1 MYKIPKTTLYDR
13 ISGKVLHGS
22 KPGPK
27 PYFSPTEEREMA
39 NFLIDVA
46 KAGYGKTRKEV
57 QQIAGMAAHDKGRIA
72 NCQVS
77 RGWFKRFLQRQPQLS
92 YCRGDHPT
100 ANVRMDCLNRDAM
113 TQYFDLLIEDLLKEV
128 LTENNQMNSPGR
140 ICNVDVIGGHG
151 SIDQTS
157 VMDSTSNHTSSMDSS
172 SDHVLV
178 TSSSSDHMSV
188 MDSNYCSDHA
198 SVMSSSSDRTSLID
212 SSSDHTSLMDSSSD
226 HTSLIDGSSDH
237 TSLMDSSSDHTSLM
251 DSSSDHTSLMGT
263 VLSDV
268 SIATPVAVVSGSNDA
283 SSVVEHHSEGLS
295 ALQQRES
302 RPNVKGC
309 EGNASTV
316 HVSKVSKPNAVEN
329 GESRYISNYLV
340 QFVPDA
346 KSQKKEEVVRAPVL
360 TSDKCAAILKEHEE
374 KKPKE
379 KEEKQRRKL
388 MREQKKKERE
398 EEQRK
403 RKAAAAKKRAAVAE
417 KATIEAEKKAAAEAK
432 KAAAEARKA
441 AAAVGDELK
450 SKRQAT
456 SYTARAKQPR
466 LFTDA
471 DIPFSSVDE
480 NECCVCFSM
489 HSEDED
495 WVQCG
500 CNRWLHEGCITEVI
514 IDVSGKELFCPFCA
528 FDMHV
533 RSLISC
539 M

>member
-1 MYKIPKTTLYDR
+1 MSTLSRRGRKKVHGRPRSNSAPATISLNVKKRKQWTNEVMQAAVDAVREDHMSVQRASQLYKIPKTTLYDR

-113 TQYFDLLIEDLLKEV
+113 TLYFDLLIEDLLKEV

-198 SVMSSSSDRTSLID
+198 SVTSSSSDRTSLMD

-226 HTSLIDGSSDH
+226 HTSLMDSSSDH

-309 EGNASTV
+309 EGNASTA

-329 GESRYISNYLV
+329 GELRYISNYLV

-374 KKPKE
+374 MKPKE

-403 RKAAAAKKRAAVAE
+403 RKATAAKKRAAVAE

-432 KAAAEARKA
+432 KAT
-441 AAAVGDELK
+441 G
-450 SKRQAT
+450 SKEG
-456 SYTARAKQPR
+456 
-466 LFTDA
+466 
-471 DIPFSSVDE
+471 SS
-480 NECCVCFSM
+480 S
-489 HSEDED
+489 S
-495 WVQCG
+495 
-500 CNRWLHEGCITEVI
+500 R
-514 IDVSGKELFCPFCA
+514 
-528 FDMHV
+528 
-533 RSLISC
+533 
-539 M
+539 